1 MLNIAFYLPVRAGSE
16 RVKNKNTRPFAGID
30 GGLLANKLRQ
40 LSEMKLASEVI
51 LSTNDPACMD
61 IAKGFVGRFAGLR
74 IIKRP
79 DALCSSSTKLEDVIR
94 YVYGITDAEHI
105 LWGHV
110 TTPLVNA
117 SIYDEAIRVYEK
129 ALAEG
134 YDSLVSVNKFQNFLL
149 NGEGKMVNNDTLLE
163 WPRTQDLTPLY
174 EINHAIFL
182 CSRALYKQGRRTG
195 KRPKLF
201 SFDKLRSHDID
212 WEEDFIVGEQLY
224 KFLKDQGQSL

>member
-1 MLNIAFYLPVRAGSE
+1 MKVAFYLPVRAGSE
-16 RVKNKNTRPFAGID
+16 RVKNKNTRTFAEIE

-51 LSTNDPACMD
+51 LSSNDPAC
-61 IAKGFVGRFAGLR
+61 IEVANRFSGRFPGLR
-74 IIKRP
+74 IIERP
-79 DALCSSSTKLEDVIR
+79 DELCSSSTKLEDVIR
-94 YVYGITDAEHI
+94 YVYGITEAEHI

-110 TTPLVNA
+110 TTPLVHA
-117 SIYDEAIRVYEK
+117 PIYDEAIGVYER

-149 NGEGKMVNNDTLLE
+149 DGEGRMVNNDTSLE

-182 CSRALYKQGRRTG
+182 CPRELYKQGRRTG
-195 KRPKLF
+195 KKPKLF
-201 SFDKLRSHDID
+201 TFDKLRSHDID
-212 WEEDFIVGEQLY
+212 WEEDFVVGEQFY
-224 KFLKDQGQSL
+224 KYIKEQGQSL